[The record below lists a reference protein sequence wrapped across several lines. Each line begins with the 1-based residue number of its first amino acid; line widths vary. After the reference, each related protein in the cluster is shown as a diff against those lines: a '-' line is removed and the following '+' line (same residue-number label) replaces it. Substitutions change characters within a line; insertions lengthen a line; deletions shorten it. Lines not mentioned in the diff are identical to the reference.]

1 MTHTPKDIFD
11 PTPLP
16 DLDKRLV
23 EQYLNSG
30 RAVDD
35 LAYTEKFDAI
45 YDDLKKHGDPRTKAE
60 IFRRLLNL
68 RKAGFLP
75 RIL

>member
-1 MTHTPKDIFD
+1 MTHSPKDIFN

-16 DLDKRLV
+16 EPDQRLV
-23 EQYLNSG
+23 ERYLKSS

-35 LAYTEKFDAI
+35 LAYTEEFDAI
-45 YDDLKKHGDPRTKAE
+45 YKDLKKHGDPRTQAE

-68 RKAGFLP
+68 RKAGLLP
-75 RIL
+75 RIT